1 MFKGRLSSV
10 EGNLCK
16 GLKKL
21 SEDSFDFMLHRGGG
35 EYFQKQPTKANISI
49 SQDNPVLYPTNIN
62 VLYHSVPSLYTINHI
77 THYVVDNSNIK

>member
-1 MFKGRLSSV
+1 MKALWQMGDLSQVYPVSCPMRAV
-10 EGNLCK
+10 IASCPPQ
-16 GLKKL
+16 
-21 SEDSFDFMLHRGGG
+21 DS

>member
-1 MFKGRLSSV
+1 MQRFKKTEWRFVWFHAAS
-10 EGNLCK
+10 
-16 GLKKL
+16 
-21 SEDSFDFMLHRGGG
+21 GGG